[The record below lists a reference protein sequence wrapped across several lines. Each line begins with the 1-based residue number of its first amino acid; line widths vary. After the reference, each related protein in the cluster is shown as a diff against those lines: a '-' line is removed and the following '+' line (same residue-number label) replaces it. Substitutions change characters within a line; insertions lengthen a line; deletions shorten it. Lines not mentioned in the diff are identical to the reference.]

1 VGVLSF
7 QEMLENRTMPACTV
21 IPELV
26 YEDVGEAIEWLSA
39 AFGFR
44 ERWRAGG
51 HRAQLQVGE
60 GGGAVVLTEARTGQ
74 RWRDQPDVT
83 ELRVPRAEEFSSAV
97 LVRVEDVDLHHSRA
111 RECGARILNGPNDYP
126 YGERQYSA
134 MDLAGHRW
142 CFTQS
147 IADLVPEEWG
157 GASAE
162 LG

>member
-1 VGVLSF
+1 
-7 QEMLENRTMPACTV
+7 MPENRTMPDCTV

-26 YEDVGEAIEWLSA
+26 YDEVGEAIEWLCG

-51 HRAQLQVGE
+51 HRAQLAVGE
-60 GGGAVVLTEARTGQ
+60 SGGAVVLTESRTGQ
-74 RWRDQPDVT
+74 RWRDQPDAA
-83 ELRVPRAEEFSSAV
+83 ELRVPRPGEFSSAV
-97 LVRVEDVDLHHSRA
+97 LVRVDDVDSHHSRA
-111 RECGARILNGPNDYP
+111 RGSGARILHEPADYP

-147 IADLVPEEWG
+147 IADLAPEEWG
-157 GASAE
+157 GTTAE
-162 LG
+162 PT